1 MPEITASVTLGVI
14 NSGIKPSKHW
24 FRKGKEMALAI
35 PPKIREND
43 IGVMSALE
51 IDKSQC
57 RDIIALHNNS
67 QNIQKTGRI
76 RSENSNIVNMKKR
89 DVDVWVIHEEF
100 AWVDA
105 LICTAAVSAN
115 LLYDFDLVGLVERPQ
130 LLRYKSPS
138 EGYDWHLD
146 IGTGDASTRKISISL
161 ALNDPNE
168 YEGGQLSFFMTGVQS
183 VDIPQGTA
191 VAFPSFTPHKVEP
204 VTKGERWSLVCWIT
218 GQPFR

>member
-1 MPEITASVTLGVI
+1 
-14 NSGIKPSKHW
+14 
-24 FRKGKEMALAI
+24 MALAI
-35 PPKIREND
+35 PPKVRETD

-57 RDIIALHNNS
+57 QEIIALHNNS
-67 QNIQKTGRI
+67 QNIHKTGRI
-76 RSENSNIVNMKKR
+76 RSDNTNVVNMKKR

-100 AWVDA
+100 EWVDA

-115 LLYDFDLVGLVERPQ
+115 LVYDFDLVGLVERPQ
-130 LLRYKSPS
+130 LLRYKAPS

-191 VAFPSFTPHKVEP
+191 VAFPSFMPHRVEP